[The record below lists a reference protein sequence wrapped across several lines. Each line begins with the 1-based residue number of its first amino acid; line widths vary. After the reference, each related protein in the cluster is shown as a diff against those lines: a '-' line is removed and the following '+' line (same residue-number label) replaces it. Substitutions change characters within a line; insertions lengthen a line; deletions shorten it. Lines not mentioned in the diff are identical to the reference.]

1 LSYCLLVVLGSDFR
15 SRRQDMIVGRADSS
29 DNEEKDLSRTSHV
42 SEYRAGLCLGEDH
55 H

>member
-1 LSYCLLVVLGSDFR
+1 
-15 SRRQDMIVGRADSS
+15 MIVGRADSS